1 MGSLAI
7 AAPVWMRPT
16 FKPRRNCFSAGGT
29 FTFHACAS
37 TGPPPFSMP
46 ATPGGPCLRW
56 KCHSLTLAVNDGGC
70 AGESVPSVRVSVG
83 SVQECGS
90 LITVERPRGVFRMPI
105 CEMRAGALIEQ
116 HHGLSLS
123 LLRCRLVR
131 RKRKRDLSEECPRH
145 RSCLKNLP
153 MQIFRTIGSET
164 DSDASSSYKG

>member
-1 MGSLAI
+1 MD
-7 AAPVWMRPT
+7 AADVQATAQLFQRGA
-16 FKPRRNCFSAGGT
+16 NIYFS
-29 FTFHACAS
+29 CLCIDR
-37 TGPPPFSMP
+37 PPPFSMP

-70 AGESVPSVRVSVG
+70 AGESVPSVRGSVG
-83 SVQECGS
+83 SVKECGS
-90 LITVERPRGVFRMPI
+90 LITLERPHGVFRMPI